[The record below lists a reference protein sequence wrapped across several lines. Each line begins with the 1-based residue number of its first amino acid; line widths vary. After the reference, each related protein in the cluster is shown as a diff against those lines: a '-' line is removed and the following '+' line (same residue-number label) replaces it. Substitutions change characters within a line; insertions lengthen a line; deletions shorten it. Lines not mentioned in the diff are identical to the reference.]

1 MTQVLGKTT
10 AVLLSNHSIKR
21 EARFAMSSRSGY
33 PSGQGDYFV
42 DLAPSTGNGT
52 LTTLKVINTV
62 KS

>member
-10 AVLLSNHSIKR
+10 AVVLSNHSIKR
-21 EARFAMSSRSGY
+21 KARFAMSSRSGY
-33 PSGQGDYFV
+33 PRRADDFV